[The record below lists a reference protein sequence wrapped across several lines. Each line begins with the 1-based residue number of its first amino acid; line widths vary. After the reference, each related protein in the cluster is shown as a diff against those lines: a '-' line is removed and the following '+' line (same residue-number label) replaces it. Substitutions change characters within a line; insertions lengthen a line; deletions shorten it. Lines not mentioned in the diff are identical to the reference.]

1 MATIA
6 TDLTDYALAEATS
19 DVTGVG
25 GTWTQF
31 GSGGGTS
38 FGAGVDFA
46 MQGTNAVD
54 LKVSNSEKGAAVT
67 LNSAQTLS
75 AGDHVFVWTFVATP
89 GLTND
94 IQNKGSAV
102 IVGSASNAYVQ
113 YHVAGND
120 TFGAQGRVGLCYPI
134 DYSVRTANASAPYR
148 TLQGSPSATP
158 QYIGHSADITA
169 NVKGNNVACDAVRA
183 GTGIYVTAGTAG
195 SPATFSEAS
204 TANDNVTNRWGVL
217 TSLGGT
223 SYELQGYFVI
233 GQDSTQ
239 TPTQAYFSDS
249 GASVTFVDTI
259 HAASDF
265 TRVVVDQAST
275 TCILDSIS
283 FSAAGT
289 TNRGRFLV
297 NNASSAVTLTGCT
310 FGDMNITTLQ
320 AGVTATGCTW
330 RGCEKVTQNSATIT
344 NCTFTG
350 STAAVALE
358 VNSANDVS
366 GCSFTSSGTGH
377 AVDLGTVSSSTSIT
391 WDSTH
396 SGYATINGSTGNETI
411 LVNVASGQT
420 LTINNDS
427 GGGSDPTYYNTGS
440 GLVDIISGA
449 VTVKVTVTDSSG
461 SPIQNARVY
470 LTRASDSA
478 VVLNGLT
485 NASGVIEDTAYT
497 YTADDNVSGWARK
510 SSASPYYKQGPI
522 SGTITN
528 TGFSGTAI
536 LQSDE

>member
-6 TDLTDYALAEATS
+6 TDLTDYALAEATT
-19 DVTGVG
+19 DTTGVG

-31 GSGGGTS
+31 GSGGGTG

-67 LNSAQTLS
+67 LNSAQTLA
-75 AGDHVFVWTFVATP
+75 AGDHVFVWTFIATP
-89 GLTND
+89 GLTD
-94 IQNKGSAV
+94 SIQNKGSSI

-120 TFGAQGRVGLCYPI
+120 TFGAQGRVGRCYPI
-134 DYSVRTANASAPYR
+134 DYSVRSSNASSPYR
-148 TLQGSPSATP
+148 TTSGTAGASP
-158 QYIGHSADITA
+158 QYIGHAATITGT
-169 NVKGNNVACDAVRA
+169 VKGNNVACDAVRA
-183 GTGIYVTAGTAG
+183 GTGIYVTGGTSGA
-195 SPATFSEAS
+195 PATFSEAA
-204 TANDNVTNRWGVL
+204 TANDNVSNRWGVL

-233 GQDSTQ
+233 GQDSSQ
-239 TPTQAYFSDS
+239 TPTQAYFADS
-249 GASVTFVDTI
+249 GASVTFIDTV

-265 TRVVVDQAST
+265 TRVVVDHAST
-275 TCILDSIS
+275 TCNLDSIS
-283 FSAAGT
+283 FSAAGS
-289 TNRGRFLV
+289 TNRGRFIV
-297 NNASSAVTLTGCT
+297 NNASSTVALTGCS

-330 RGCEKVTQNSATIT
+330 RACEKVTQNSATIT

-377 AVDLGTVSSSTSIT
+377 AVDLGTISSSTSIT

-396 SGYATINGSTGNETI
+396 SGYAPTNGSTGNETI

-427 GGGSDPTYYNTGS
+427 GGTDPTYYNTGS
-440 GLVDIISGA
+440 GTVSIISGA
-449 VTVKVTVTDSSG
+449 VTVRVTVNDSSG

-478 VVLNGLT
+478 VVLSGLT

-510 SSASPYYKQGPI
+510 SSASPYYKEGPI
-522 SGTITN
+522 SGTITS

-536 LQSDE
+536 LQADE